1 MDRLHWST
9 SGGHRLK
16 RSGTRQAAAGNP
28 KNCSAAPN
36 HRSGSQGTVPS
47 RGDHMRTVNFGGC
60 FIACERAKEECG
72 AQSDRRPSW
81 VRPTLCSENL
91 MQKVIFAAF
100 RFSLA
105 NCYAAMEKRAGL
117 LWKQMTPNTSPTQCV
132 SPTLVRPLPITVYTL
147 PRPT

>member
-1 MDRLHWST
+1 
-9 SGGHRLK
+9 
-16 RSGTRQAAAGNP
+16 
-28 KNCSAAPN
+28 
-36 HRSGSQGTVPS
+36 
-47 RGDHMRTVNFGGC
+47 MRTVNFGGC

-105 NCYAAMEKRAGL
+105 NCYAANGKACGFTMETNDSEY
-117 LWKQMTPNTSPTQCV
+117 QPNSVCEPNSCATAS
-132 SPTLVRPLPITVYTL
+132 
-147 PRPT
+147 